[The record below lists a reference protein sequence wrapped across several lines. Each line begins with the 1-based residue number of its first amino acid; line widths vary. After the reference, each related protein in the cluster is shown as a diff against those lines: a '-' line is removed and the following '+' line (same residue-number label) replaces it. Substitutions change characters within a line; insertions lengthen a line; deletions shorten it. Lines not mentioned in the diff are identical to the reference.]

1 MTYIYE
7 FNSVEWWLKYN
18 QELEGYIKA
27 FKDNNP
33 DMTIEKRLAVGE
45 DGLVITVNI
54 ENKNEDKGRKQN
66 EDE

>member
-18 QELEGYIKA
+18 QELDVYIKA

-45 DGLVITVNI
+45 NGLVITVNI
-54 ENKNEDKGRKQN
+54 EDKNENKGRKQN

>member
-33 DMTIEKRLAVGE
+33 DMTIKKRLAVGE

>member
-27 FKDNNP
+27 YKDNNP

-45 DGLVITVNI
+45 DGLVITINI
-54 ENKNEDKGRKQN
+54 EDKNEDKGRKQN
-66 EDE
+66 KDE